1 MLVST
6 MYITII
12 EKNFFPQ
19 FSRILFL
26 KRISFFEKMRENAV
40 FFLQKTRYQ
49 NSLLTDVYASDI
61 QTIWSQKKEY
71 KDVTMTNISNSNNW

>member
-12 EKNFFPQ
+12 EKNTFPQ

-26 KRISFFEKMRENAV
+26 KRISFFKKMRENAV
-40 FFLQKTRYQ
+40 FFSSENK
-49 NSLLTDVYASDI
+49 
-61 QTIWSQKKEY
+61 
-71 KDVTMTNISNSNNW
+71 ISK